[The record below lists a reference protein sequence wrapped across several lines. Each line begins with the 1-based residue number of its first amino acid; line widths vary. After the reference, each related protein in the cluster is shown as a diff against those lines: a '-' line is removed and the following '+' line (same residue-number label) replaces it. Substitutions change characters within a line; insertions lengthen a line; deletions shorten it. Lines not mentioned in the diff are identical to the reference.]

1 MTAVRVFPGR
11 ILRWTLGAA
20 VLLLVALAALLLV
33 VFTTENGT
41 RYALGKALAAVP
53 GAAVAQVE
61 GSLWRGITLEDFR
74 YADGAGTT
82 VRLQRLE
89 LVFSWPALLK
99 MRLHLPL
106 IEVSGVEL
114 QLPESQ
120 PADAP
125 GGALDIEA
133 IGAKLPLA
141 VQIDVLRLS
150 DVTVQPGPEAAVVR
164 LTSLETALAVDRQRA
179 VVSHLK
185 LALAAPAQL
194 HLEAEAG
201 LDWKTPH
208 PARLRLDGD
217 LTLDAGYLD
226 WSLAGDGNLEKLRTT
241 GHIGWQGKD
250 SPDATVHLVVENGF
264 AAARIEALT
273 AEILDGSL
281 TLNGEVGWAEG
292 LGWQATLCAKD
303 LQPGPWLEAATG
315 PVSFELTSSGHMD
328 PQGQLIHDSRLVDGR
343 AEMGGIALTDLRLH
357 VTGDLGRAEIHDLA
371 VNMLDGGLKAAGA
384 LEWRDGLKWQASL
397 AGRDLDP
404 GRLAPAAA
412 GRVGFR
418 ADTEGRLDDQGR
430 LTHQTRVA
438 DLAGVVA
445 AVPFQN
451 LELTAAGDLESIR
464 IRDLDGRILGARVA
478 GEADLQLAPEE
489 IAWTARLSLD
499 EMDLSKLET
508 LEIDSG
514 GVNGR
519 IGLDLSSRGRWRGGQ
534 PFLTAELE
542 NLRGEVAGQPL
553 SGRIALSV
561 EGDTVRLQPADLTLG
576 ENRLE
581 VAGTV
586 TPPFDLKYRLNL
598 PDLARLPL
606 APALGAPLAGR
617 LEGEGRLAGTLAA
630 PEVAATLSGRGLA
643 YGGDLRLAAID
654 LRATA
659 DGDQWLLEADMKRL
673 VAADQQVEAVTAKLT
688 GSLDEHALVL
698 SARSDD
704 GRLALALQG
713 GLHERRWQGRL
724 TRLALRGTR
733 AGDWVLA
740 RPAALVLSEK
750 ELLLEE
756 ACLAPEPSR
765 TRVSDGAPKQPAPVS
780 GQVCLSAS
788 RREDQDLLFALQAR
802 LPLAL
807 AGPVLPEALRLPGEM
822 ILAAEARIGETMA
835 GEVEV
840 TLPDNRI
847 IVRGLTEAPLAV
859 DYRETRIQAT
869 LRDQR
874 LQAQIGARLSG
885 DAVLDGE
892 ISAQLDGGQP
902 LSGGINLQIPD
913 LAWLNAFIP
922 AVSELSGKAEVR
934 LTLAGALTQPAPQGR
949 VTLDNLSLNLPD
961 TGVAYQKGRL
971 RLDIDENQQLNI
983 AGELAGV
990 DGGRLQIT
998 GQGSLARLPEWR
1010 LELALDGEAL
1020 PVLRTAELVVDASP
1034 ALTVKAD
1041 QEAAEVR
1048 GRVGL
1053 PRVEAQVHTLP
1064 EGVVRESPDLVLARQ
1079 EEKTAAGYRV
1089 RTDVEVVLGERVH
1102 LEGMGFSAG
1111 LAGRIRLRGSGNDP
1125 IAAFGEVDIKEGRYE
1140 AYGQD
1145 LRITRGRLTFNGPLD
1160 DPGLDVRASR
1170 TAGAYQAGLEL
1181 TGTLRDPRSRVFSVP
1196 DLSESDALSLLL
1208 TGKRLSEG
1216 GAGADATMLL
1226 NALAGL
1232 GVARAD
1238 DIARDIGQTVGFDE
1252 LGLDTDDGLYGT
1264 QLTVG
1269 KRINSR
1275 LLVRYAVG
1283 LFDGV
1288 GKVITVY
1295 NINRY
1300 LDLEISHGPEAQGGD
1315 LIFRIER

>member
-1 MTAVRVFPGR
+1 
-11 ILRWTLGAA
+11 
-20 VLLLVALAALLLV
+20 LLV
-33 VFTTENGT
+33 
-41 RYALGKALAAVP
+41 
-53 GAAVAQVE
+53 
-61 GSLWRGITLEDFR
+61 
-74 YADGAGTT
+74 
-82 VRLQRLE
+82 
-89 LVFSWPALLK
+89 
-99 MRLHLPL
+99 
-106 IEVSGVEL
+106 
-114 QLPESQ
+114 
-120 PADAP
+120 
-125 GGALDIEA
+125 
-133 IGAKLPLA
+133 
-141 VQIDVLRLS
+141 
-150 DVTVQPGPEAAVVR
+150 
-164 LTSLETALAVDRQRA
+164 
-179 VVSHLK
+179 
-185 LALAAPAQL
+185 
-194 HLEAEAG
+194 
-201 LDWKTPH
+201 
-208 PARLRLDGD
+208 
-217 LTLDAGYLD
+217 
-226 WSLAGDGNLEKLRTT
+226 
-241 GHIGWQGKD
+241 
-250 SPDATVHLVVENGF
+250 
-264 AAARIEALT
+264 
-273 AEILDGSL
+273 
-281 TLNGEVGWAEG
+281 
-292 LGWQATLCAKD
+292 
-303 LQPGPWLEAATG
+303 
-315 PVSFELTSSGHMD
+315 
-328 PQGQLIHDSRLVDGR
+328 
-343 AEMGGIALTDLRLH
+343 
-357 VTGDLGRAEIHDLA
+357 
-371 VNMLDGGLKAAGA
+371 
-384 LEWRDGLKWQASL
+384 
-397 AGRDLDP
+397 
-404 GRLAPAAA
+404 
-412 GRVGFR
+412 
-418 ADTEGRLDDQGR
+418 
-430 LTHQTRVA
+430 
-438 DLAGVVA
+438 
-445 AVPFQN
+445 
-451 LELTAAGDLESIR
+451 
-464 IRDLDGRILGARVA
+464 
-478 GEADLQLAPEE
+478 
-489 IAWTARLSLD
+489 
-499 EMDLSKLET
+499 
-508 LEIDSG
+508 
-514 GVNGR
+514 
-519 IGLDLSSRGRWRGGQ
+519 
-534 PFLTAELE
+534 
-542 NLRGEVAGQPL
+542 
-553 SGRIALSV
+553 
-561 EGDTVRLQPADLTLG
+561 
-576 ENRLE
+576 
-581 VAGTV
+581 
-586 TPPFDLKYRLNL
+586 
-598 PDLARLPL
+598 
-606 APALGAPLAGR
+606 
-617 LEGEGRLAGTLAA
+617 
-630 PEVAATLSGRGLA
+630 
-643 YGGDLRLAAID
+643 
-654 LRATA
+654 
-659 DGDQWLLEADMKRL
+659 
-673 VAADQQVEAVTAKLT
+673 
-688 GSLDEHALVL
+688 
-698 SARSDD
+698 
-704 GRLALALQG
+704 
-713 GLHERRWQGRL
+713 
-724 TRLALRGTR
+724 
-733 AGDWVLA
+733 
-740 RPAALVLSEK
+740 
-750 ELLLEE
+750 
-756 ACLAPEPSR
+756 
-765 TRVSDGAPKQPAPVS
+765 
-780 GQVCLSAS
+780 
-788 RREDQDLLFALQAR
+788 ALQAR